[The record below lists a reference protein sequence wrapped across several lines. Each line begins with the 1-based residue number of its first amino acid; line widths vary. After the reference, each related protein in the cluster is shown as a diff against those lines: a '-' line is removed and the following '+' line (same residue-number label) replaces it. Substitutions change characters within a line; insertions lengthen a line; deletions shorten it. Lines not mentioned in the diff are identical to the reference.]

1 MEQEL
6 SLYDVLVNH
15 GDFDKLLETIDASEG
30 TRAMLMEEDGPFTLF
45 APTDEAFDT
54 LEEVLKSKDMSLMTV
69 LADEELLGK
78 ILSHH
83 VVEGTVMAADVMGM
97 NGKSA
102 TLMDGQMAAIK
113 VEGDKVM
120 LGNATVIDT
129 DIHASNGV
137 IHVIDTVLLP
147 DGLKL

>member
-54 LEEVLKSKDMSLMTV
+54 LEEVLKSKDMSLMSV

-102 TLMDGQMAAIK
+102 TLMDGQMAPIK